1 VWEPAPGAAGRRS
14 LAQAELSTIVWAT
27 GFRSDW
33 SWVNV
38 PAFDGGGY
46 PTHHRGVTT
55 VSGLYVL
62 GLPWLHTWGSGRFAG
77 IDRDARHVAAHVAEH
92 RTVEARAAA

>member
-1 VWEPAPGAAGRRS
+1 VRLSVAEG
-14 LAQAELSTIVWAT
+14 ELSTIVWAT

-33 SWVNV
+33 SWVRV
-38 PAFDGGGY
+38 PAFDGNGY

-55 VSGLYVL
+55 VPGLYVL

-77 IDRDARHVAAHVAEH
+77 IDRDARYVAARVCDQRA
-92 RTVEARAAA
+92 VEARAAA